1 VYGVEIRELRDEV
14 TNYLKVKGV
23 VFFLFD
29 NLDRFWTPSGFI
41 DIDASII
48 AGLVESLSETRKVM
62 SRQRVDFCWA
72 IFLRS
77 DVYEF
82 IVKGMADYGKLSVAS
97 VEWHDRR
104 LLFLLFE
111 KRVLQGF
118 AGMNV
123 TWKEVWSAVSVPT
136 VKGKDTIDFLIDA
149 SLMRPRYLIRLF
161 ENARRR
167 AVTLRKNLIDE
178 EDYASALNELGWQ
191 VMEDFSR
198 ELVDVVPGAEE
209 LLFDVLIHGGN
220 MTLEELRQ
228 IIKKRVSDD
237 ATVDI
242 VIDVLIW
249 MGCLG
254 VKSQAGTT
262 YISDCGF
269 QRPYMRAL
277 LGDPETNPIVFHP
290 VLTSITV
297 MPTAQSGGEA

>member
-1 VYGVEIRELRDEV
+1 MKYLR
-14 TNYLKVKGV
+14 LKGV

-29 NLDRFWTPSGFI
+29 NLDRFWTPSGFL

-62 SRQRVDFCWA
+62 SRQKVDFCWA

-97 VEWHDRR
+97 VEWHDRA

-118 AGMNV
+118 SGMSV
-123 TWKEVWSAVSVPT
+123 TWKDVWRAVSVPT
-136 VKGKDTIDFLIDA
+136 VEGKDTIDFLIDA

-161 ENARRR
+161 ETARRR
-167 AVTLRKNLIDE
+167 AVTLGKDIIDE
-178 EDYASALNELGWQ
+178 EDYGAALHELGWQ

-198 ELVDVVPGAEE
+198 ELVDVVPSAEE
-209 LLFDVLIHGGN
+209 LLFDVVIHGGD

-237 ATVDI
+237 TIVDV

-254 VKSQAGTT
+254 VKNQNGVI

-269 QRPYMRAL
+269 QRPYIRAL
-277 LGDPETNPIVFHP
+277 LGNPDNNSIVFHP
-290 VLTSITV
+290 VITSIV
-297 MPTAQSGGEA
+297 APMFH